1 MSTQDDILDLEKKV
15 LAKEEK
21 LERQYQEI
29 EKLRS
34 EYIEKLE
41 KVAKLTADNA
51 KSELLAEVEKREAE
65 ALSRII
71 SEKEEA
77 IKAEANQKAKEIL
90 ADAMRH
96 GKTEYVAEY
105 TVSVIELEND
115 EMKGRIIGQ
124 GGRNI
129 RAFENATGVDVL
141 LEEEKVIRLSSF
153 DQIRREVAKRSLMK
167 LLKDAR
173 ITPVRIEEIV
183 AQTREEMERVMLE
196 EGENLAKEVG
206 VYKVPV
212 DLLKILGRFKFRTS
226 YGQNLVIHS
235 FEVAK
240 IAVAIAEEIGADVN
254 VVRLAGLFH
263 DIGKVVE
270 GDGSHVK
277 LGVDLLQKFNF
288 PQPVIDCV
296 AQHHEDTP
304 FTSVESVIMHV
315 ADAISAAR
323 PGARHQ
329 DVEGYVQRVKDMESL
344 AKQFDGVMDAYA
356 FESGREL
363 RVIVAP
369 EHMRDDEC
377 IILANKLR
385 EEMTKKMAIPGEV
398 KVTVIREFRA
408 SAGGNTSA

>member
-21 LERQYQEI
+21 IERQYQEI

-141 LEEEKVIRLSSF
+141 LDEEKVIRLSSF

-240 IAVAIAEEIGADVN
+240 IAVAIA
-254 VVRLAGLFH
+254 
-263 DIGKVVE
+263 
-270 GDGSHVK
+270 
-277 LGVDLLQKFNF
+277 
-288 PQPVIDCV
+288 P
-296 AQHHEDTP
+296 
-304 FTSVESVIMHV
+304 
-315 ADAISAAR
+315 AR
-323 PGARHQ
+323 P
-329 DVEGYVQRVKDMESL
+329 
-344 AKQFDGVMDAYA
+344 
-356 FESGREL
+356 
-363 RVIVAP
+363 
-369 EHMRDDEC
+369 
-377 IILANKLR
+377 
-385 EEMTKKMAIPGEV
+385 
-398 KVTVIREFRA
+398 
-408 SAGGNTSA
+408 